1 MEYSQHSFLKA
12 AGLEEKN
19 NYTCFDG
26 EKWSASGDTFSS
38 VNPSTNQ
45 TIGESV
51 YANSDDYERCVKKMQ
66 SVNVAWR
73 SRTLPERGDIV
84 REIGE
89 KLREKRDILG
99 SIISLEMGKIKAEG
113 DGEV

>member
-51 YANSDDYERCVKKMQ
+51 YAN
-66 SVNVAWR
+66 
-73 SRTLPERGDIV
+73 
-84 REIGE
+84 
-89 KLREKRDILG
+89 
-99 SIISLEMGKIKAEG
+99 
-113 DGEV
+113 